1 MTLFWSKI
9 KQSIIHT
16 LTDALDKTEEL
27 TSVGKKKLEILK
39 LEHRLD
45 DQYVEFGKYCYRNV
59 LKLKDQLTSSKKM
72 AELIQQIAELEK
84 DLKQKEKEL
93 YRFREE
99 EGIDFDS

>member
-1 MTLFWSKI
+1 MTFDWSKI
-9 KQSIIHT
+9 KESIIHT
-16 LTDALDKTEEL
+16 FTDALDKTEEL

-45 DQYVEFGKYCYRNV
+45 DQYAEFGKYCYRNFS
-59 LKLKDQLTSSKKM
+59 KLEDQLISSKKI
-72 AELIQQIAELEK
+72 AELIQQITELEK

-93 YRFREE
+93 YRIREE

>member
-1 MTLFWSKI
+1 MTFVWSKI

-16 LTDALDKTEEL
+16 FTDALDKTEEL

-45 DQYVEFGKYCYRNV
+45 DQYAEFGKYCYRNIS
-59 LKLKDQLTSSKKM
+59 KLKDQLTSSKKL
-72 AELIQQIAELEK
+72 AELMQQIDELEK
-84 DLKQKEKEL
+84 SLTEREKEL
-93 YRFREE
+93 YRIREE